1 MEFCKKL
8 NEIEFLQKKFKAI
21 AEIKLNWIV
30 GRKDSATTF
39 TLTTF
44 TIMTLSLTTI
54 STTLRIMTANIMT
67 PGANVIILFLLL

>member
-8 NEIEFLQKKFKAI
+8 NEIEFLQKSFKAI

-30 GRKDSATTF
+30 EWKDGATTF

-44 TIMTLSLTTI
+44 SITTLSLTKI
-54 STTLRIMTANIMT
+54 STTVRIMTANIMT
-67 PGANVIILFLLL
+67 PGANVIKI